1 MILAELSIKRHVLT
15 YMLAGGIMLFGIISA
30 SRIGVDR
37 FPDIDFPMIT
47 VNTVMVGASPEIVDA
62 SITTILESAINTVP
76 GIDMLRSSSSPSVST
91 IVVRFDLEKD
101 VDVAYSEMQSKINQA
116 INKLPLEANPPI
128 IAKADIGAAP
138 IMWLALEGDRTI
150 QQLNQY
156 AKTTL
161 KKRLENINGVG
172 EIAIGG
178 ERERTIRVELD
189 LKRLANLSLTT
200 QDIMRAFQTQHIQ
213 MPGGFLS
220 TIGKEH
226 LIKLD
231 LEYHQIDKLGK
242 LIVSYKGNQPIRL
255 EDVATIKDHLADYRT
270 FATFNGKPAVGLGII
285 KIAGGNTVAIVD
297 NVKQRLEEEI
307 LPSLPPGLNIQVA
320 SNSATIIEEIVHTL
334 YEHLALGTLLAALV
348 VFVFLK
354 SFRATFII
362 SLAIPVSL
370 LGAVVVM
377 YSFDFTFNMMTLLAL
392 LLLIGIVVDDA
403 IVVLENIHRHQEE
416 DNSDPVTAAI
426 EGTKEVG
433 FAVLAATFSLVAI
446 FAPVI
451 FMEGIVGRFF
461 VAFAIVVTLGVLV
474 SLFVALTLTP
484 MLCSRYLKAETEHG
498 AIYSVVEVGFVA
510 MEKTY
515 STMLSSSL
523 ENRWKVVLIAIAIVF
538 SSGYF
543 FKNIGKEFM
552 PPADEGQ
559 LTITFRAPLGS
570 SIDYTV
576 NRLKAIES
584 VLEQHDDTIA
594 SYFSA
599 IGSGGRGVNSG
610 AIYVRLKAAG
620 ERATTQ
626 SELFPILSKDLAAI
640 PGVKAFVSRVSV
652 LGGSRGEPL
661 QLVLRGPELETVAEL
676 TQVVLNKMGEIE
688 GFGDIDTDLQ
698 LDLPQLSPILDRNKI
713 ASMGLSANDVALAVS
728 VLAGGFDVAKY
739 NDEPGDGER
748 YDVRLKAGSD
758 EINDISDLNNIF
770 LRTRKGEMVRLDTVT
785 SFEEKIGPAV
795 IGKNNMQYAVQFY
808 ATPTIPVGD
817 AVSLLEEATQSLIP
831 LGYSFEPF
839 GQAKEMK
846 KSAESLGLVLFLS
859 LVLVYMVLASQFNS
873 FSQPLIVMVAQPLA
887 IIGGVM
893 ALWLT
898 GHTMN
903 MYSMIGLVLLIGLV
917 SKNSILLM
925 DMTNQYR
932 ENKQMG
938 VDEALLA
945 ACPIR
950 LRPILMTSLSVILAL
965 LPAALGAGAGSDTN
979 GPLAVAVI
987 GGMISSTLLTL
998 IVVPVVYS
1006 LWQNWFVR
1014 REQNKAPDA
1023 TPAPSAMDS

>member
-15 YMLAGGIMLFGIISA
+15 YMLAGAIMLFGIISS

-37 FPDIDFPMIT
+37 FPTIDFPMIT
-47 VNTVMVGASPEIVDA
+47 VNTVMIGASPEIIDS

-91 IVVRFDLEKD
+91 IVVRFDMEKD

-116 INKLPLEANPPI
+116 INKLPLEAKPPI

-189 LKRLANLSLTT
+189 LKRLANLSLTI
-200 QDIMRAFQTQHIQ
+200 QDIMRAFKTQHIQ

-220 TIGKEH
+220 TVGKEY

-231 LEYHQIDKLGK
+231 LEYHQIDELKK

-255 EDVATIKDHLADYRT
+255 EDIATVKDHLADYRT
-270 FATFNGKPAVGLGII
+270 FATYNGKPAVGLGII

-297 NVKQRLEEEI
+297 NIKLRLEEEI
-307 LPSLPPGLNIQVA
+307 LPSLPPGLNIRIA

-334 YEHLALGTLLAALV
+334 YEHLALGTFLAALV

-416 DNSDPVTAAI
+416 DGADPVTAAI

-474 SLFVALTLTP
+474 SLFVALTITP
-484 MLCSRYLKAETEHG
+484 MLCSRYLKAESATKHG
-498 AIYSVVEVGFVA
+498 RIYTVLESGFVA

-515 STMLSSSL
+515 STLLVASL
-523 ENRWKVVLIAIAIVF
+523 KGRWLVLLVAGAVVL

-543 FKNIGKEFM
+543 VKQLGKEFM

-584 VLEQHDDTIA
+584 VLGQHDDSIA

-599 IGSGGRGVNSG
+599 IGSAGKGVNSG
-610 AIYVRLKAAG
+610 SIYVRLKAAS
-620 ERATTQ
+620 ERTTTQ
-626 SELFPILSKDLAAI
+626 SELFPILTRELAAI

-652 LGGSRGEPL
+652 LGGNRGEPL
-661 QLVLRGPELETVAEL
+661 QLILRGPELEKVAEL
-676 TQVVLNKMGEIE
+676 TKVILNKMNAIE
-688 GFGDIDTDLQ
+688 GMGNVDTDLQ
-698 LDLPQLSPILDRNKI
+698 LDLPQLIPILDRNKI
-713 ASMGLSANDVALAVS
+713 ASMGISASDVAMAVS
-728 VLAGGFDVAKY
+728 VLAGGFNVAKY

-748 YDVRLKAGSD
+748 YDIRLKAGSD
-758 EINDISDLNNIF
+758 EINDITDLNNIF
-770 LRTRKGEMVRLDTVT
+770 LRTSKGDMVRLDTVAT
-785 SFEEKIGPAV
+785 FEEKIGPAV
-795 IGKNNMQYAVQFY
+795 IGKSNMQYAAQFY

-817 AVSLLEEATQSLIP
+817 AMSILEEETQGLIP

-846 KSAESLGLVLFLS
+846 KSGKSLGLVLFLS

-873 FSQPLIVMVAQPLA
+873 FSQPLIVMSAQPLA
-887 IIGGVM
+887 IIGGIV

-898 GHTMN
+898 GHTLN
-903 MYSMIGLVLLIGLV
+903 MYSIIGLILLIGLV
-917 SKNSILLM
+917 SKNSILLI

-932 ENKQMG
+932 EKKGMG

-950 LRPILMTSLSVILAL
+950 LRPILMTSLSVILTL

-987 GGMISSTLLTL
+987 GGMVSSTLLTL
-998 IVVPVVYS
+998 VVVPVVYS
-1006 LWQNWFVR
+1006 LWQGWFVR
-1014 REQNKAPDA
+1014 REQNNAPA
-1023 TPAPSAMDS
+1023 ENASDS